1 MELPR
6 GCMTLS
12 NEMQDAAAD
21 RDDVNTGNQEEWK
34 QAVKR
39 TGANRLACA
48 FNLRTLQLQLVS

>member
-1 MELPR
+1 
-6 GCMTLS
+6 MTLS